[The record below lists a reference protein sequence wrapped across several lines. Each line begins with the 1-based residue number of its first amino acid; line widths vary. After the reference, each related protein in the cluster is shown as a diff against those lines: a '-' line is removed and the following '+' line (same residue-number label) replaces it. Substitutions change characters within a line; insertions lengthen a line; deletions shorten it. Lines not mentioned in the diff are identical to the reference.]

1 MQIPQSLS
9 QPVED
14 FFVFLSVEKGLAK
27 NSLVSYRFDLEKY
40 LAYLSKLGKNDLS
53 EVTHENVTDFLFH
66 LKDKGLQATSIARH
80 LASLR
85 GLHRYLVREEKLKS
99 DVTDRVDSLKLW
111 KRLPEFLSVEEV
123 ERLLAAPDIQAD
135 QGIRDR
141 TALELLYATGMRVS
155 ELVTLKTQQLDLTV
169 GIIRVIGKGSKER
182 LVPVGKQAQKWLQRY
197 LTTVRPRAD
206 KKKSPDLFLTNRGKG
221 MTRQNF
227 WTLLKHCLRQCRIQ
241 KHVTPHTLRHSF
253 ATHLLERGA
262 DLRVVQ
268 ELLGHVDISTTQIY
282 THLETSRLKKIHE
295 QFHPR
300 SARNLQN
307 HP

>member
-1 MQIPQSLS
+1 MPNITEL
-9 QPVED
+9 EG
-14 FFVFLSVEKGLAK
+14 FLAFLSVEKGLSK
-27 NSLVSYRFDLEKY
+27 NSLVSYRFDLIQYFQY
-40 LAYLSKLGKNDLS
+40 LTKIKKLDLS
-53 EVTHENVTDFLFH
+53 LVKHEDLTNFLFH
-66 LKDKGLQATSIARH
+66 LKDQGMEASSIARH
-80 LASLR
+80 LSAIR
-85 GLHRYLVREEKLKS
+85 GLHRYLVREGTLKNDITEK
-99 DVTDRVDSLKLW
+99 VDSLKLW
-111 KRLPEFLSVEEV
+111 KRLPEFLTVEEV
-123 ERLLAAPDIQAD
+123 EKLLAAPDLKTD

-155 ELVTLKTQQLDLTV
+155 ELVNLKMEQLDMMV
-169 GIIRVIGKGSKER
+169 GIVRVFGKGSKER
-182 LVPVGKQAQKWLQRY
+182 LVPVGKQAQKWIQRY
-197 LTTVRPRAD
+197 LTVVRPQFD
-206 KKKSPDLFLTNRGKG
+206 KKRSSDLLLTNRSKG

-227 WTLLKHCLRQCRIQ
+227 WTLLKRYLRQCRIQ

-300 SARNLQN
+300 SGRNLQN
-307 HP
+307 LH

>member
-1 MQIPQSLS
+1 MESFL
-9 QPVED
+9 
-14 FFVFLSVEKGLAK
+14 VFLSVEKGLSK
-27 NSLVSYRFDLEKY
+27 NSLISYRFDLTQYFQY
-40 LAYLSKLGKNDLS
+40 LTKIKKSDLNV
-53 EVTHENVTDFLFH
+53 VTHENLTNFLFF
-66 LKDKGLQATSIARH
+66 LKDQGMEATSIARH
-80 LASLR
+80 LSTIR
-85 GLHRYLVREEKLKS
+85 GLHHYWVREGELKT
-99 DVTDRVDSLKLW
+99 DVTDQVDSLKLW

-123 ERLLAAPDIQAD
+123 ERLLAVPDIHAD

-155 ELVTLKTQQLDLTV
+155 ELVTLKTLQLDLTV

-182 LVPVGKQAQKWLQRY
+182 FVPVGKQAQKWLQRY
-197 LTTVRPRAD
+197 LTAVRPRID
-206 KKKSPDLFLTNRGKG
+206 KKKSPDLFLTNRGRG

-227 WTLLKHCLRQCRIQ
+227 WILLKRYLRQCLIQ

-300 SARNLQN
+300 SGKNIIEK
-307 HP
+307 

>member
-1 MQIPQSLS
+1 MRDTPLAMESFLA
-9 QPVED
+9 
-14 FFVFLSVEKGLAK
+14 FLSVEKGLSK
-27 NSLVSYRFDLEKY
+27 NSLVSYRFDLTKY
-40 LAYLSKLGKNDLS
+40 FQYLTKIKRPELNA
-53 EVTHENVTDFLFH
+53 VTHEDLTNFLFF
-66 LKDKGLQATSIARH
+66 LKDKEGMEATSIARH
-80 LASLR
+80 LSTIR
-85 GLHRYLVREEKLKS
+85 GLHRYLVREGELKT

-123 ERLLAAPDIQAD
+123 ERLLAAPDIHAD

-197 LTTVRPRAD
+197 LTAVRPRGD
-206 KKKSPDLFLTNRGKG
+206 KKNSPDLFLTNRGKG

-227 WTLLKHCLRQCRIQ
+227 WTLLKRYLRQCRIQ

-268 ELLGHVDISTTQIY
+268 ELLGHADISTTQIY

-300 SARNLQN
+300 SGRNLLTR
-307 HP
+307 

>member
-1 MQIPQSLS
+1 MESFLA
-9 QPVED
+9 
-14 FFVFLSVEKGLAK
+14 FLSVEKGLAK
-27 NSLVSYRFDLEKY
+27 NSLVSYRFDLGKY
-40 LAYLSKLGKNDLS
+40 LVYLSNLGKNDLS
-53 EVTHENVTDFLFH
+53 EVTHENVTDFLFY
-66 LKDKGLQATSIARH
+66 LKDKGLEATSIARH
-80 LASLR
+80 LATLR
-85 GLHRYLVREEKLKS
+85 GLHHHWVREGKLKT

-111 KRLPEFLSVEEV
+111 KRLPDFLSVEEV
-123 ERLLAAPDIQAD
+123 ERLLAVPDIHAD

-182 LVPVGKQAQKWLQRY
+182 FVPVGKQAQKWLQRY
-197 LTTVRPRAD
+197 LTAVRPRID

-227 WTLLKHCLRQCRIQ
+227 WTLLKRYLRQCRIQ

-300 SARNLQN
+300 SGKNIIFREGGQRLG
-307 HP
+307 